1 MARILVVDD
10 EPDLRNDFEWAV
22 SGLGEVATAGSA
34 KEAIQRIAEET
45 FDVVVTDLRM
55 ETREAGLEVL
65 KAAKERDVYTQVIV
79 VTAYG
84 TPEVNAMT
92 MRLGAFDYLERAT
105 PGTDTLAVV
114 RSKVSLALE
123 FRNAKLKES
132 NVR

>member
-55 ETREAGLEVL
+55 ETREAGLEGSQSCQRKRCL
-65 KAAKERDVYTQVIV
+65 HASYRCHGLWHPGGERDD
-79 VTAYG
+79 
-84 TPEVNAMT
+84 NA
-92 MRLGAFDYLERAT
+92 F
-105 PGTDTLAVV
+105 
-114 RSKVSLALE
+114 RSL
-123 FRNAKLKES
+123 
-132 NVR
+132 